1 MGRYIANRVL
11 LLVPVLLGVSF
22 VTFLLIRLVPGDV
35 VQQQIG
41 TDQRIT
47 VEKVAE
53 LRRFYGLDDPWP
65 VQYVKWAGGVAQ
77 GNLGTSFRS
86 GRTVG
91 EELKLRAP
99 ATIELTLLAALFGSV
114 PAVIAGI
121 IAAVRRNSVLD
132 YLATLTTLVGVSM
145 PNFWLAT
152 LLVFVFAL
160 QLRWLPPLQYVP
172 IQENL
177 GENLRHM
184 ILPALS
190 LGAPL
195 AAVVMRQTRS
205 AVLEVL
211 GQDHVR
217 VARAKGLRERLV
229 LQRHVLRNA
238 LIPIVTVLGIQIARL
253 LGGVFIIEQIFAMPG
268 IGRLTLDA
276 IQTRDYP
283 IVQGTTL
290 VLATIFVLVSLI
302 VDVLYAVIDP
312 RIRVS

>member
-1 MGRYIANRVL
+1 MGKYIANRVL
-11 LLVPVLLGVSF
+11 LLVPVLIGVSF

-41 TDQRIT
+41 TDGRIT
-47 VEKVAE
+47 QQQIDQ
-53 LRRFYGLDDPWP
+53 LREYYGLNDPWP
-65 VQYVKWAGGVAQ
+65 VQYVKWAGGVVR

-86 GRTVG
+86 GRTVT
-91 EELKLRAP
+91 EELALRAP
-99 ATIELTLLAALFGSV
+99 ATAELTLLAALFGGI
-114 PAVIAGI
+114 PAVFAGI
-121 IAAVRRNSVLD
+121 IAAVRRNGPLD

-160 QLRWLPPLQYVP
+160 KLRWLPPLQYIP

-211 GQDHVR
+211 GQEHVR
-217 VARAKGLRERLV
+217 VARAKGLREQLV
-229 LQRHVLRNA
+229 LARHVLRNA

-302 VDVLYAVIDP
+302 VDILYAVIDP

>member
-1 MGRYIANRVL
+1 MGRYIANRVA
-11 LLVPVLLGVSF
+11 LLVPVLIGVSF

-41 TDQRIT
+41 TDGRIT
-47 VEKVAE
+47 QQQIDQ
-53 LRRFYGLDDPWP
+53 LRQYYGLTDPWP
-65 VQYVKWAGGVAQ
+65 VQYVKWAGGVVQ

-86 GRTVG
+86 GRTVT
-91 EELKLRAP
+91 EELALRAP
-99 ATIELTLLAALFGSV
+99 ATVELTLLAALFGGV
-114 PAVIAGI
+114 PAVFAGI

-160 QLRWLPPLQYVP
+160 KLGWLPPLRYVP

-211 GQDHVR
+211 GQEHVR

-229 LQRHVLRNA
+229 LSRHVLRNA

>member
-1 MGRYIANRVL
+1 MGRYIANRL
-11 LLVPVLLGVSF
+11 ILLVPVLIGVSF
-22 VTFLLIRLVPGDV
+22 VAFLLIRLVPGDV

-41 TDQRIT
+41 TDQRVT
-47 VEKVAE
+47 PEKIAE
-53 LRRFYGLDDPWP
+53 LRHYYGLDAPWP
-65 VQYVKWAGGVAQ
+65 LQYWNWAGQ
-77 GNLGTSFRS
+77 LLHGNLGKSFRS
-86 GRTVG
+86 GRTVN
-91 EELKLRAP
+91 EELKLRVP
-99 ATIELTLLAALFGSV
+99 ATLELTLLAALFGSI
-114 PAVIAGI
+114 PAIAAGV
-121 IAAVRRNSVLD
+121 IAAVRRNSILD
-132 YLATLTTLVGVSM
+132 YLATLTTLAGAAM

-160 QLRWLPPLQYVP
+160 KLRWLPPIQYVP
-172 IQENL
+172 LNEGV

-184 ILPALS
+184 ILPALA

-195 AAVVMRQTRS
+195 ATVMMRQTRS

-217 VARAKGLRERLV
+217 VARAKGLREAVV
-229 LQRHVLRNA
+229 LNRHVLRNA

-276 IQTRDYP
+276 IQNRDYP
-283 IVQGTTL
+283 IVQGVTL
-290 VLATIFVLVSLI
+290 VLAVIFVLVSLI
-302 VDVLYAVIDP
+302 VDVLYAFIDP